1 MDGVAGVENDVVIA
15 GGADE
20 GTDLNG
26 VEVEV
31 GGVASVERDAE
42 LHVGGDVGV
51 VGVEAILEVAEDH
64 GRLGGC

>member
-26 VEVEV
+26 VKVELR
-31 GGVASVERDAE
+31 GVASVKRDAE

-51 VGVEAILEVAEDH
+51 VGVEAI
-64 GRLGGC
+64 